1 MSTTENSTR
10 NPAADEQPSHLR
22 RNVLVG
28 MSTLSAVVLAMGYHT
43 SLDAQGAGSA
53 TASASTSVAGTSP
66 AVGSAAGGGT
76 AAGSTSSS
84 TGGTSAGAG
93 TSAAAGASGAAGGAA
108 TTLRDGTYTGTS
120 SSTRWGP
127 VQVRIVVSGGKIT
140 SSQAVTYP
148 TANNKDVQIN
158 SRAVPTYNS
167 EAVQAQSADIDA
179 ISGATVTW
187 QGYTA
192 SLQSAIDQARA

>member
-43 SLDAQGAGSA
+43 SLDAQGAASA
-53 TASASTSVAGTSP
+53 TASASTSVAAASP
-66 AVGSAAGGGT
+66 AVASAAGGGT
-76 AAGSTSSS
+76 AAGSASSS
-84 TGGTSAGAG
+84 TSG
-93 TSAAAGASGAAGGAA
+93 TSAAAGASGASAGAA
-108 TTLRDGTYTGTS
+108 TTLNDGTYTGTS